1 MDSLPPGFWL
11 KIGCITISLC
21 AYALFS
27 FLETAITALRIFN
40 LNQLAKKNS
49 GYKKLFKAIEREPQ
63 KVLIS
68 LLIANCLANVI
79 SIDLVTDFVQHG
91 LMNLG
96 LPSSWSFF
104 LSVAVATITFL
115 ILGEIIPKNIA
126 QLNSERLLQ
135 STLWIANITFYI
147 MAPFASLLSRISN
160 FFISKISP
168 EKNNQENSLVS
179 EREIKFLINH
189 INKKGEMDSDKSQML
204 HGIFELA
211 DTTIKEIM
219 VPEIDVVT
227 LDVKSSLQ
235 EALEVFTEYH
245 FSRLPIYDGKED
257 NIIGMVH
264 QKDLFLLLSKKEER
278 PLKELVRPLLF
289 VPESMKVN
297 QLLRQF
303 KQQRHHIAMVLN
315 EYGRIIGIVTLEDA
329 LEEIVGDINDEHESV
344 SEPIVLLEQGG
355 WLVYAGVDLE
365 TLSEALAITFKVEDA
380 ITLGGFLTERLQ
392 HLPKKGEILEYKDY
406 IFQVQ
411 KATLKRV
418 VQVLIFKKKD
428 KIVNNVI
435 LNEPK

>member
-1 MDSLPPGFWL
+1 MDSLPNGFWL
-11 KIGCITISLC
+11 KIGCITFSLC
-21 AYALFS
+21 LYALFS

-40 LNQLAKKNS
+40 LKQLAKKT
-49 GYKKLFKAIEREPQ
+49 GKYKKLFTAIEKEPQ
-63 KVLIS
+63 RVLIA
-68 LLIANCLANVI
+68 LLIANCLANVVAV
-79 SIDLVTDFVQHG
+79 DLVTDFVQYG
-91 LMNLG
+91 LMGLG
-96 LPSSWSFF
+96 LAASWSFF
-104 LSVAVATITFL
+104 LSVAVATALFL
-115 ILGEIIPKNIA
+115 IFGEIIPKNVA

-135 STLWIANITFYI
+135 STLWIANMTFFI
-147 MAPFASLLSRISN
+147 MTPLVALLSAVSN
-160 FFISKISP
+160 FFVRKISAKDTG
-168 EKNNQENSLVS
+168 EGNSLAS

-189 INKKGEMDSDKSQML
+189 INKQGQMDTDKSQML

-219 VPEIDVVT
+219 VPEIDVIT
-227 LDVKSSLQ
+227 LNVKSTLQ
-235 EALEVFTEYH
+235 EALEMFTKYH
-245 FSRLPIYDGKED
+245 FSRLPVYEDKED

-315 EYGRIIGIVTLEDA
+315 EYGGIIGLVTLEDA

-344 SEPIVLLEQGG
+344 ADPIVPLEQGG

-365 TLSEALAITFKVEDA
+365 TLAEKIGISFKVEDA

-392 HLPKKGEILEYKDY
+392 HLPKKGERFEYKEH

-411 KATLKRV
+411 KATKKRV
-418 VQVLIFKKKD
+418 VQVLVFKKED
-428 KIVNNVI
+428 A
-435 LNEPK
+435 